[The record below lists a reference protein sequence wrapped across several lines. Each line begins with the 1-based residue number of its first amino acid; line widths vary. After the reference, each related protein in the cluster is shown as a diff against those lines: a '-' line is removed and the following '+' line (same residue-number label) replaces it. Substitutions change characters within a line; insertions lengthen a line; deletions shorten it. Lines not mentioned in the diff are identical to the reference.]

1 MDAADAEPIT
11 SSHWRD
17 TRADMHPDD
26 TFLRSW
32 GLEIA
37 ARPQG
42 KPALWRLG
50 KGPLLTVEQ
59 AIEEIQQ
66 RAQEKSKVSRKHH
79 G

>member
-1 MDAADAEPIT
+1 MDADAEPIT

-17 TRADMHPDD
+17 ARADYFPDD
-26 TFLRSW
+26 RFLRSW
-32 GLEIA
+32 DYAIS
-37 ARPQG
+37 ARPAG

-59 AIEEIQQ
+59 AIEEIQS